1 MEFIAAGR
9 KLVAQ
14 AFLFDKDGTLLSFDH
29 WFFVMGERAA
39 RLAREFGLGEND
51 HLALAQFMG
60 ADPKR
65 RGNWGLIT
73 LPRPEAELRTAEFL
87 ASLLGEDVEVI
98 SSKVKEIFARV
109 DQSFPFHRYIKPT
122 PGAEKLVRAIK
133 RVGGKVGVV
142 THDLARAARAHFAA
156 LGWDGLLDEVIGLDN
171 CPARKP
177 APDGI
182 QMACARLG
190 ITPQEAVMVGDTPS
204 DLQAGRAAGCLA
216 TIGVLTGLGT
226 AEELYPHADFVV
238 PDLRALWI
246 PPSTETY

>member
-1 MEFIAAGR
+1 M
-9 KLVAQ
+9 KLVVVGKELTAR
-14 AFLFDKDGTLLSFDH
+14 AFLFDKDGTILSFDH
-29 WFFVMGERAA
+29 WFFVMGERAV

-51 HLALAQFMG
+51 RLALAQFMG

-87 ASLLGEDVEVI
+87 ASLLGEDAEVI
-98 SSKVKEIFARV
+98 LPKVTGIFARL
-109 DQSFPFHRYIKPT
+109 DQDFPFHRYLKPT
-122 PGAEKLVRAIK
+122 PGAKELLWAIK
-133 RVGGKVGVV
+133 RAGGKVGVV
-142 THDLARAARAHFAA
+142 THDLAQAARAHFAA

-171 CPARKP
+171 CPTRKP

-226 AEELYPHADFVV
+226 AEELQPHADFVV
-238 PDLRALWI
+238 PDLRTIWI
-246 PPSTETY
+246 PSPG